1 MLAEFH
7 ERWLYDP
14 YRCNNEGRN
23 AEGLAYKLG
32 LHRVRQ
38 FYAGLRESLRSV
50 RILGDVDAN
59 GRQME
64 IALAT
69 KDVPVVIYLLE
80 VVDPQRIRFQGTGN
94 TFLMEIIEGFHEDEA
109 IRIIQACFRGCGYN
123 PYMYN
128 NNNLVACACPRG
140 GSGAK

>member
-1 MLAEFH
+1 
-7 ERWLYDP
+7 
-14 YRCNNEGRN
+14 
-23 AEGLAYKLG
+23 
-32 LHRVRQ
+32 
-38 FYAGLRESLRSV
+38 
-50 RILGDVDAN
+50 
-59 GRQME
+59 ME